1 MPNNLKA
8 NVQYSMHNEIKT
20 YQLTQ
25 SNGESIDFVIKSTAD
40 IFDLMLKNPNMQDH
54 PHRHDYYTIIL
65 VEGEPGGVHIIDFKE
80 YPLNSAAIHFV
91 YPGQVHQFLS
101 ETSPKGYVLN
111 FSRTFLM
118 QNGISDELIDR
129 VYLFNTFG
137 DSPPMPIS
145 SQQLIT
151 FKTIIDQMK
160 AYQQGDNYFR
170 YEALGALL
178 KLFIINIS
186 GACSLSKLSPEYE
199 AGNNRLIR
207 DFKKLIEASYR
218 NEHKVQFFAEQLAVS
233 SDYLN
238 RYVKSKT
245 GKSAKEY
252 IQDKLLIEAKRLLL
266 FTDLSS
272 KELAF
277 ELGFEEP
284 SHFNAFFKKMSGAS
298 PIAFR
303 QSVRQ

>member
-1 MPNNLKA
+1 
-8 NVQYSMHNEIKT
+8 MHNEIKT

-25 SNGESIDFVIKSTAD
+25 NNEETIDFVIKSTAD
-40 IFDLMLKNPNMQDH
+40 IFDQMQENTELQDH

-80 YPLNSAAIHFV
+80 YPLNSTAIHFV

-101 ETSPKGYVLN
+101 KTRPNGYVLN

-118 QNGISDELIDR
+118 KNGISDELIDR
-129 VYLFNTFG
+129 VYLFNSFG

-145 SQQLIT
+145 NHQLVT
-151 FKTIIDQMK
+151 FKELIQQMQ
-160 AYQQGDNYFR
+160 AYLQGENYFR

-178 KLFIINIS
+178 KLFIINVS
-186 GACSLSKLSPEYE
+186 GACSLSRLSPEYDS
-199 AGNNRLIR
+199 GNNRLIR
-207 DFKKLIEASYR
+207 DFKKLIEINYSK
-218 NEHKVQFFAEQLAVS
+218 EHKVQYFAEQLAVS

-238 RYVKSKT
+238 RYIKSKT

-266 FTDLSS
+266 FTELSG

-284 SHFNAFFKKMSGAS
+284 SHFNAFFKKMSGFS

-303 QSVRQ
+303 QTVRQ